1 MAPLS
6 HADYEKRR
14 HCSTDPTRDATVLV
28 LRWRDNL
35 CSDAWRL
42 CSLLTLRSDAIAPL
56 IRCVTPSYRC
66 WRGGA
71 TPLIQV
77 GTNTYRKWYSR
88 VETRSWRRWLFL
100 HIVVGNKRGSV
111 TFRVITSIFESL
123 ILKMCY
129 TGSLWIYFDMYLFF
143 LASIYYVL
151 WIACI
156 A

>member
-14 HCSTDPTRDATVLV
+14 YCSTDPTRDATVLV

-35 CSDAWRL
+35 RSDAWRL
-42 CSLLTLRSDAIAPL
+42 CSLLTLRSDAIGPL

-88 VETRSWRRWLFL
+88 VETRSWRRWLLL

-129 TGSLWIYFDMYLFF
+129 TGSLWNYFDMYLFF
-143 LASIYYVL
+143 LASIYSVL